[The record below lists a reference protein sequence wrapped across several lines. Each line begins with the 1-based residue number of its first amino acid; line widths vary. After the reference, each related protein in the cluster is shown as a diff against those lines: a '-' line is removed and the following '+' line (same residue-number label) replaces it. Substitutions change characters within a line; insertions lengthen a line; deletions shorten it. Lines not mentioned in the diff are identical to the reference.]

1 MIISQIERLRKD
13 YRELE
18 HYEYK
23 MAKMGR
29 SDLVRK
35 LRLKRDFLGKSISD
49 MEDLGFTNN

>member
-49 MEDLGFTNN
+49 MEDAAYK